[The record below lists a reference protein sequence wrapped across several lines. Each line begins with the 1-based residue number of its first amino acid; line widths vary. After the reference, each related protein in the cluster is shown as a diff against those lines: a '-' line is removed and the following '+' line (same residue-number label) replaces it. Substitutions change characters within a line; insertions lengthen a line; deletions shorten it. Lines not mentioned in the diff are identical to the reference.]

1 MGNIIDE
8 LLTDEEQE
16 QMEVD
21 TIKEQDQAIM
31 QLNND
36 KKHYQSLVEHLDIVL
51 NNERLFSGLGAKDFR
66 EMVKIRDNLNNIIK
80 NIEQEIEHIWY
91 NG

>member
-80 NIEQEIEHIWY
+80 NIEQEIEHI
-91 NG
+91 

>member
-8 LLTDEEQE
+8 LLTEEEQE

-51 NNERLFSGLGAKDFR
+51 NNERLFSSLSAKDFR
-66 EMVKIRDNLNNIIK
+66 EMVKIRDNLNEIIK
-80 NIEQEIEHIWY
+80 NIEQEIEHI
-91 NG
+91 

>member
-36 KKHYQSLVEHLDIVL
+36 KKHYQSLVEHLNIVL

-80 NIEQEIEHIWY
+80 NIEQEIEHI
-91 NG
+91 

>member
-8 LLTDEEQE
+8 LLTEEEQE

-80 NIEQEIEHIWY
+80 NIEQEIEHI
-91 NG
+91 

>member
-51 NNERLFSGLGAKDFR
+51 NNERLFSSLSAKDFR
-66 EMVKIRDNLNNIIK
+66 EMVKIRDNLNEIIK
-80 NIEQEIEHIWY
+80 NIEQEIEHI
-91 NG
+91 